1 MKKKN
6 LAILLLLPYLI
17 SLLGVITVNL
27 TFKTFENDIT
37 HIEWEY
43 SDIEV
48 FKLGEGGYRL
58 NAEGVTSSN
67 YPLAAGNNLVWD
79 VKNQDGGEEPHAR
92 IEEVNGV
99 FYLVPLSE
107 GYVTITCSNEKG
119 NISRH
124 TTGIIYLNSVVVLKA
139 KVQTSQNNVD
149 PTVYYGEYDLRDG
162 QKVGAK
168 VAFDL
173 VCMPETLK
181 DTLRVE
187 SQSDNLSFNIETGE
201 LSILAPGSAKFTV
214 AAGSAADENEVSF
227 SYSFEVVDEGV
238 NVYSYEDL
246 LNCTNRSENGEIVVL
261 RKSFESLTNAYVY
274 ANGNLVMSN
283 GSPAKKADNV
293 ELFGTYDANNDKY
306 NFDNEVYRFE
316 TTYNQSYI
324 TQWNEFAKTHSD
336 YKDISN
342 MINVGLR
349 VQKDFYGN
357 GYTINLHNLTFPY
370 DSIDGKDEVTGETI
384 SMPYLRSD
392 NLFRGPLPFYTLGDP
407 NGMPL
412 VTAYGQDNIG
422 MYVEGDNIL
431 VNDVNIKNCDFG
443 NSFSNLDYVGTVLEI
458 YGDNVEIRNSVMQN
472 GKNVLRAFSSMG
484 TVVDNCMLQ
493 NARNF
498 LVMAGCNEY
507 ISIDGTKTYEF
518 KDEKGNTVVATLDEF
533 LSRDAAGDKAL
544 TSYLMGNSSPAL
556 IKDVLTSVQA
566 ALNDLVEEGNSIGG
580 SMEINDCLFYRSGI
594 TSIALESF
602 FNRPFLYTPTPS
614 LISDLF
620 SMMTEEGGG
629 RPLIPLTPVKVSG
642 VSRPVHLN
650 VSGNTKFYDYKTADE
665 MDLTGL
671 LNENISTI
679 VQSVLESLGEDVDIN
694 ITIDD
699 IFPLKNM
706 LYKVAAAEGS
716 TYVSGDKTYI
726 NIPIAFYGGGLN
738 LSTVGFEGYEHIEM
752 LNAQTKVDW
761 VDSYV
766 NSGPTGSGMMN
777 MMQGV
782 MQKTVTVVTGFD
794 PFQFV
799 CAKGN
804 GYLFG
809 ETPNVSELRNN
820 YKDSRR

>member
-27 TFKTFENDIT
+27 TFKTFQNDIS

-58 NAEGVTSSN
+58 DAEGVNASN

-124 TTGIIYLNSVVVLKA
+124 TTGIIYLNSVIVLRTKI
-139 KVQTSQNNVD
+139 QTSQNNID
-149 PTVYYGEYDLRDG
+149 PTVYYGEYDLEDG
-162 QKVGAK
+162 KKVGAK
-168 VAFDL
+168 VDFDL
-173 VCMPETLK
+173 ICMPETIR
-181 DTLRVE
+181 DTMRIE
-187 SQSDNLSFNIETGE
+187 SQSENLSFDLSTGE
-201 LSILAPGSAKFTV
+201 LSILGSGSASFTV
-214 AAGSAADENEVSF
+214 AAGSEAESNLTSF
-227 SYSFEVVDEGV
+227 TYDFEIVDQGV
-238 NVYSYEDL
+238 NVYTYEDL
-246 LNCTNRSENGEIVVL
+246 LNCTNRSETGEIVVL
-261 RKSFESLTNAYVY
+261 RKSFESLANAYVY
-274 ANGNLVMSN
+274 ANGSIVMSN
-283 GSPAKKADNV
+283 GAPAKKSGNV
-293 ELFGTYDANNDKY
+293 ELFGTYDMKNDRY
-306 NFDNEVYRFE
+306 GFENEIYRFE

-324 TQWNEFAKTHSD
+324 NQWNEFAKANSD
-336 YKDISN
+336 YKEISN
-342 MINVGLR
+342 LVNVGIR

-370 DSIDGKDEVTGETI
+370 DVIDGKDSVTGETI
-384 SMPYLRSD
+384 AMPYLRSD

-422 MYVEGDNIL
+422 MYVDGDNIL

-472 GKNVLRAFSSMG
+472 GKNVLRAFSSMN
-484 TVVDNCMLQ
+484 TVIDNCMLQ

-498 LVMAGCNEY
+498 LLMAGCSDYVE
-507 ISIDGTKTYEF
+507 IDGSKTYEF
-518 KDEKGNTVVATLDEF
+518 KDENGNTVVATLDEF

-544 TSYLMGNSSPAL
+544 TSYLMGDSSPEL
-556 IKDVLTSVQA
+556 IKGVLTSVQA
-566 ALNDLVEEGNSIGG
+566 ALNDMTGGPDVLGG
-580 SMEINDCLFYRSGI
+580 SMAINDCLFYRSGI

-602 FNRPFLYTPTPS
+602 FNGPFLYTPSPS

-629 RPLIPLTPVKVSG
+629 RPLIPLTPENVSG
-642 VSRPVHLN
+642 VSLPVHLN
-650 VSGNTKFYDYKTADE
+650 VSGNTKFYDYKTAED
-665 MDLTGL
+665 MDLSGL

-679 VQSVLESLGEDVDIN
+679 VQSVLESFGESVDVN

-699 IFPLKNM
+699 IFPLKSM
-706 LYKVAAAEGS
+706 LYKVASAEGS
-716 TYVSGDKTYI
+716 TYSSDGKTYV
-726 NIPIAFYGGGLN
+726 NIPVAFYGGGLN
-738 LSTVGFEGYEHIEM
+738 LSTVSFEGYEHIEM
-752 LNAQTKVDW
+752 LNAQTNVDW

-766 NSGPTGSGMMN
+766 NSGPTGSDVIN

-782 MQKTVTVVTGFD
+782 MQKTVTVVTGFE